1 LKVKVFIT
9 GATGFVGT
17 HLRRILPSAQYE
29 VFGTSYPEVP
39 QEGQGESGEKIFYL
53 DMRSE
58 KDVRD
63 SLKSIKPDWIFHL
76 AAVSNVRL
84 SWEKRK
90 ETLETNLMGTFFL
103 LEAVRQ
109 FVPQARVLFVSS
121 SDVYGVLIP
130 EEKALG
136 ERDALHVVSP
146 YTFTKITGEMLSEF
160 YSRIEKVDAVI
171 ARSFSHTGPGQ
182 SPDFVCSDWA
192 SQIARIEGGLL
203 EPVIRVGNGNI
214 KRDFTD
220 VRDVVRAYLLLVEKG
235 RSGEIYNVCSGKA
248 VKLKDILD
256 LLLSLSEE
264 KIAVEVDE
272 QRLRKVDIPLLL
284 GDNKKIRE
292 ETAWQPEVPLRQT
305 LSDLLNYW
313 RQRVVRVRPS

>member
-1 LKVKVFIT
+1 M
-9 GATGFVGT
+9 GT
-17 HLRRILPSAQYE
+17 HLRRILPSSQYE
-29 VFGTSYPEVP
+29 VFGTSYPVVP
-39 QEGQGESGEKIFYL
+39 QEEKEASGEKIFYL

-103 LEAVRQ
+103 LEAMRQ

-136 ERDALHVVSP
+136 EKDALHVVSP

-160 YSRIEKVDAVI
+160 YSRIEKIDAVI

-192 SQIARIEGGLL
+192 SQIAQIEGGLL

-214 KRDFTD
+214 RRDFMD

-264 KIAVEVDE
+264 RIAVEVDE

-292 ETAWQPEVPLRQT
+292 ETGWQPEIPLRQT
-305 LSDLLNYW
+305 LTDLLNYW